1 MNRQKE
7 NELIKETI
15 NFLTNGKFKER
26 SPYIKTLASGAT
38 INLNGF
44 AFGKELYC
52 WIIWKPTD
60 EEKEPQYKGEPL
72 YKCVPFNVPI
82 KNIPIVLDAQPWK
95 YI

>member
-7 NELIKETI
+7 NKLIQKTF
-15 NFLTNGKFKER
+15 NFLKNGKFREKA
-26 SPYIKTLASGAT
+26 PYVNKLQKGETVT
-38 INLNGF
+38 LNGF
-44 AFGKELYC
+44 SFTKELYC

-82 KNIPIVLDAQPWK
+82 ENIPIVLDAQPWT

>member
-7 NELIKETI
+7 NELIQEAI

-26 SPYIKTLASGAT
+26 LPYIKTLASET
-38 INLNGF
+38 VSLNGF
-44 AFGKELYC
+44 AFGKERYC
-52 WIIWKPTD
+52 WIIWKSTD

-82 KNIPIVLDAQPWK
+82 KNIPIVLDSQPWT

>member
-7 NELIKETI
+7 NELIQETI

-38 INLNGF
+38 ISLNGF

-52 WIIWKPTD
+52 WIIWKSTD
-60 EEKEPQYKGEPL
+60 EEEEPQYKGEPL